1 MSYHIDKQHLPRIY
15 NYQDAKDLFDRLTP
29 IRGGDQSLRRIA
41 KRNDASKWLE
51 HEIVDG
57 VDIYTAGLHRSGLIS
72 YCPTHYEITMDGWGS
87 MSTMLFITAVTGKL
101 CTGIPTR
108 DYIPQGFPADLLEAS
123 FSYNGYPIDTSGTY
137 KFDYDDKPLDLDA
150 HPKLVKYKVNR
161 KRMNEVR
168 KVAKPFY
175 EYIDAMSNLLDSN
188 IRDVDDVNANRTN
201 YWDNPYRNTAKVIAD
216 IEDQDKWW
224 DMFQCLSW
232 QTQDSK
238 YDYASGK
245 MVYTR
250 NIGAMKYKIEAELK
264 YNSPHVLDAV

>member
-1 MSYHIDKQHLPRIY
+1 MAFHIDKQHLPRIY

-72 YCPTHYEITMDGWGS
+72 YYPTHYEITMDGWGS
-87 MSTMLFITAVTGKL
+87 MSTMLYITAVTGRV

-123 FSYNGYPIDTSGTY
+123 FSYSGYPIDTSGTY
-137 KFDYDDKPLDLDA
+137 RFDYQHNPLDIDK
-150 HPKLVKYKVNR
+150 HPVLVKYKVNR

-168 KVAKPFY
+168 KIAKPFF
-175 EYIDAMSNLLDSN
+175 EYIDAMHNLADTKPEEGY
-188 IRDVDDVNANRTN
+188 D
-201 YWDNPYRNTAKVIAD
+201 YWGSPYRKGSEVVANINN
-216 IEDQDKWW
+216 QDKWW
-224 DMFQCLSW
+224 DMFQCLAW
-232 QTQDSK
+232 QTQTRK
-238 YDYASGK
+238 YDYTTGH
-245 MVYTR
+245 MVYGR
-250 NIGAMKYKIEAELK
+250 NADSMKRHIDNELK
-264 YNSPHVLDAV
+264 FNSPHVLDAV